1 MSPDLVP
8 PWTGAPWGSSH
19 CEGHYPPG
27 GRELSLVLFQRRWWE
42 VWVTQLLASGGL
54 SSASGFPRWKLGQSQ
69 WGNCTLSSCLLASQ
83 PLGLWHIHHL
93 PAYCDCGDLACPSPL
108 LGRAFWLCSRL
119 LPLSEPAWARVGV
132 EDCIRLGGGGWQA
145 DLGLLLQQGTSLALL
160 SDKPGCESWLC
171 HFPAKRH
178 RVIFLTTQKLSF
190 LICKVGI

>member
-1 MSPDLVP
+1 MSPDLAP
-8 PWTGAPWGSSH
+8 HWTGAPWGSPH
-19 CEGHYPPG
+19 CEEGYYPPG

-93 PAYCDCGDLACPSPL
+93 PAYCDCGVLACPSPF

-132 EDCIRLGGGGWQA
+132 EDCIRLWGEAGRLTWAYCSSKEQA
-145 DLGLLLQQGTSLALL
+145 
-160 SDKPGCESWLC
+160 WLC
-171 HFPAKRH
+171 CQTNLGVNPGFATFPPR
-178 RVIFLTTQKLSF
+178 
-190 LICKVGI
+190 GIG